1 MSWASWFG
9 KKFPTSRF
17 TSTTPREDG
26 GEPVYTTRF
35 PRPLVDNIEPQLKE
49 MVERYRN
56 HPSIIIWGLAD
67 DLSRYQYPEDF
78 VELSN
83 AAHAL
88 DPTRWTAGRHLT

>member
-1 MSWASWFG
+1 
-9 KKFPTSRF
+9 
-17 TSTTPREDG
+17 
-26 GEPVYTTRF
+26 
-35 PRPLVDNIEPQLKE
+35 VDNIEQQLKE
-49 MVERYRN
+49 MVERDRN